1 LNFRGI
7 ANSPS
12 MLKILVSIKQVPD
25 TTNIRI
31 NPETG
36 TLIRE
41 GVPSIINP
49 YDVIALSCACFLKNL
64 YGGTITVITMGPP
77 QARLALKEA
86 VEYGADRIIL
96 LSDRKFAG
104 ADTLATSYT
113 LAETIKCLE
122 KESPFDLYLFG
133 KQAIDGD
140 TAQVGPGV
148 GNRLKVPVITY
159 VTKIE
164 KLDLANK
171 ILILHRKTERGHEIL
186 KARMPALL
194 TCEKDLIQPPFVP
207 FSEILRAATSEPK
220 IITAEGS
227 VPFERDKLGLKGSP
241 TQVKKIYTPELKKS
255 GEKLFLKETSLEEVA
270 ERILQILKSKGIL

>member
-1 LNFRGI
+1 MLN
-7 ANSPS
+7 
-12 MLKILVSIKQVPD
+12 LLVSIKQVPD

-49 YDVIALSCACFLKNL
+49 YDVVALSAANQLKNK

-77 QARLALKEA
+77 QAKYALKEA
-86 VEYGADRIIL
+86 VELGADRIIL

-113 LAETIKCLE
+113 LAQAIKYLE
-122 KESPFDLYLFG
+122 KEKSFDLYFFG

-148 GNRLKVPVITY
+148 ATRLGVPVVTY
-159 VTKIE
+159 VSKIIA
-164 KLDLANK
+164 LDLQERSV
-171 ILILHRKTERGHEIL
+171 ILQRKTEKGLEVLQAKLPVLI
-186 KARMPALL
+186 
-194 TCEKDLIQPPFVP
+194 TCEKDLAEVPFVP
-207 FSEILRAATSEPK
+207 FSEILKAIKADPEVFD
-220 IITAEGS
+220 AEGEI
-227 VPFERDKLGLKGSP
+227 PFDRDKLGLKGSP
-241 TQVKKIYTPELKKS
+241 TQVKKVFTPELKKA
-255 GEKLFLKETSLEEVA
+255 GKIYKLNEVPLEKIVA
-270 ERILQILKSKGIL
+270 EIIEILKIKGIL

>member
-1 LNFRGI
+1 MLN
-7 ANSPS
+7 
-12 MLKILVSIKQVPD
+12 LLVSIKQVPD

-49 YDVIALSCACFLKNL
+49 YDLIALSAACRLKQE
-64 YGGTITVITMGPP
+64 YGGKIVVITMGPP

-86 VEYGADRIIL
+86 SEFGADRIIL

-113 LAETIKCLE
+113 LAETIKFLE
-122 KESPFDLYLFG
+122 KETPFDLYLFG

-148 GNRLKVPVITY
+148 ATRLGVPVVTY
-159 VTKIE
+159 VSKIE
-164 KLDLANK
+164 SIDWKEK
-171 ILILHRKTERGHEIL
+171 TIILHRKTERGIEIL
-186 KARMPALL
+186 RAKLPVLI
-194 TCEKDLIQPPFVP
+194 TCEKELSHVPFVP
-207 FSEILRAATSEPK
+207 FSEIIKGMLSEPEVF
-220 IITAEGS
+220 TADNPLS
-227 VPFERDKLGLKGSP
+227 FAKDKLGLKGSP
-241 TQVKKIYTPELKKS
+241 TQVKKVFTPELKKQGTLYDLNEIS
-255 GEKLFLKETSLEEVA
+255 VDEVVTKILE
-270 ERILQILKSKGIL
+270 ILRSKGLV